1 MTEETIPA
9 DSLKAADLI
18 RDEARRAPDKPGVYR
33 MYGED
38 GACLY
43 VGKARS
49 LKKRILQYAQGRF
62 HTQRIGLMVSL
73 TRSMELVVTA
83 SETEALLL
91 ESNFIKKLKPRF
103 NVVLQVRPDIAASR
117 GLPWYSWV
125 GGLYGAIFVV
135 AAAWG
140 VPRLGVATTIILMVA
155 GQLLLSVVLDHFG
168 AMGMPKQPI
177 SLGRV
182 AGIGLVIAGVLMVR
196 KF

>member
-1 MTEETIPA
+1 MNPSLLAMIAVVLGGAATALQAPTNAKMMTAVGSPVN
-9 DSLKAADLI
+9 AAFVSF
-18 RDEARRAPDKPGVYR
+18 A
-33 MYGED
+33 
-38 GACLY
+38 
-43 VGKARS
+43 VGTAA
-49 LKKRILQYAQGRF
+49 LGILAVILQ
-62 HTQRIGLMVSL
+62 S
-73 TRSMELVVTA
+73 
-83 SETEALLL
+83 
-91 ESNFIKKLKPRF
+91 
-103 NVVLQVRPDIAASR
+103 RPDMVASR
-117 GLPWYSWV
+117 ALPWYAWI

>member
-1 MTEETIPA
+1 MNP
-9 DSLKAADLI
+9 SLLAMIAVVLGGAATSLQ
-18 RDEARRAPDKPGVYR
+18 APTNAKL
-33 MYGED
+33 M
-38 GACLY
+38 GA
-43 VGKARS
+43 VGSPVNAAFVS
-49 LKKRILQYAQGRF
+49 FAVGTAALGILAV
-62 HTQRIGLMVSL
+62 I
-73 TRSMELVVTA
+73 
-83 SETEALLL
+83 
-91 ESNFIKKLKPRF
+91 
-103 NVVLQVRPDIAASR
+103 LQVRPDIAASR
-117 GLPWYSWV
+117 ALPWYAWV

-182 AGIGLVIAGVLMVR
+182 AGVGLVIAGVLMVR